1 MLSDFYVLIL
11 AGPDEEQPKDFYGVI
26 KNWPWHIIVPV
37 ALLLFAVFL
46 AWRRYRLFRLLKVPY
61 FKDESPAWSAFKAL
75 FTCLTAT
82 LRRPSSEQLFN
93 MARAFT
99 EYTILLP
106 RPETEATDK
115 DSIRKWKIELS
126 KWKLERKLLMREA
139 FETKPDED
147 IARTITVPSP
157 FDIYAREERLT
168 RYFTVL
174 REMGFYLSDD
184 RRDRFITRI
193 KIESGYIV
201 PIHLLRGLLARFD
214 QDWTQLMSE
223 YEKDRESAASG
234 QTLMGSHQLFTFYCW
249 LLWGPSI
256 PMCGNRCFRWNGSMR
271 ALQFGFG
278 DENNSLPLL
287 AGKHSADDENAR
299 FEQLQAEAGGKTVR
313 AFSVVAF
320 PRWSLSD
327 SRKETPRATLNADP
341 DAPTTLQNWKQRAPK
356 LLRTLV
362 PAQRHLTYPDMGTG
376 LVLDYVSHSS
386 AEGDVPR
393 YYSAY
398 LWILFVLCDGSGK
411 PKHGMNSSPWLGIIP
426 FFEHANIADEGSR
439 ELSMRQLAAKV
450 VHSLGELAMRG
461 GNRVDAAG
469 RCLVE
474 TRRPFEEGYL
484 TYACAFDH
492 TGCSLDDGPAST
504 ISLTKER
511 KEGRTLAGMV
521 EELLECRPDLRQRVI
536 FDADQAPQ
544 AVRKNLRDT
553 QDAFAS
559 CHLPDVIES
568 LYRPGNGAG
577 QSVSADEVASGHS
590 EGDGCAKT
598 SASSGQG

>member
-1 MLSDFYVLIL
+1 
-11 AGPDEEQPKDFYGVI
+11 
-26 KNWPWHIIVPV
+26 
-37 ALLLFAVFL
+37 
-46 AWRRYRLFRLLKVPY
+46 
-61 FKDESPAWSAFKAL
+61 
-75 FTCLTAT
+75 
-82 LRRPSSEQLFN
+82 
-93 MARAFT
+93 
-99 EYTILLP
+99 
-106 RPETEATDK
+106 
-115 DSIRKWKIELS
+115 
-126 KWKLERKLLMREA
+126 
-139 FETKPDED
+139 
-147 IARTITVPSP
+147 
-157 FDIYAREERLT
+157 
-168 RYFTVL
+168 
-174 REMGFYLSDD
+174 
-184 RRDRFITRI
+184 
-193 KIESGYIV
+193 V

-234 QTLMGSHQLFTFYCW
+234 QTLLGSHQLFTFYCW

-256 PMCGNRCFRWNGSMR
+256 PMCGNRCFRWHGSML

-287 AGKHSADDENAR
+287 AGKHSSSDEGAR
-299 FEQLQAEAGGKTVR
+299 FEQLQAEAANGKSVR
-313 AFSVVAF
+313 AFSVIAF

-327 SRKETPRATLNADP
+327 SRTESPRPALKADP
-341 DAPTTLQNWKQRAPK
+341 NAPATLQNWKARAPK

-411 PKHGMNSSPWLGIIP
+411 PKHGMNESPWLGIIP
-426 FFEHANIADEGSR
+426 FFEHANVADEGSR

-450 VHSLGELAMRG
+450 VHSLGELTMRG
-461 GNRVDAAG
+461 GSRVDATGTCFA
-469 RCLVE
+469 E
-474 TRRPFEEGYL
+474 ARRPFEDGYL
-484 TYACAFDH
+484 VYACAFDH

-504 ISLTKER
+504 TRLAKER

-536 FDADQAPQ
+536 FEADQAPQ
-544 AVRKNLRDT
+544 AVRSNLRDT

-568 LYRPGNGAG
+568 LYRAG
-577 QSVSADEVASGHS
+577 SGKGTPEPVEECAADGHTAGS
-590 EGDGCAKT
+590 EDAKT